1 MAFAARRGEVCEE
14 AAREAGGVAIGLSCD
29 VTDEEQC
36 TRVVV
41 DTVAGLGGLDDVVY
55 STGAISIVALAEA
68 TTEWWRR
75 TFETNVMGAALITKA
90 ALPHLQQ
97 STGSVIY
104 LSSVASIGPVWPGI
118 GVYTATKAALNRM
131 VETWRSEHPEIGF
144 TRIFVGPTDES
155 ATGTEFD
162 MSAVEHMARS
172 ACDGRA
178 VRSHVHADVHLG
190 GGRDGPEQLVTRV
203 GRDRRAEGSPA
214 ALGVR
219 RRWGPDLSGRS
230 HPRSPTPSPSV
241 ATSRGTA
248 FNARGTF
255 SSEVDSPG
263 GAPRAGLRRP

>member
-1 MAFAARRGEVCEE
+1 VIGRRLCAAGAHVAFAARRGEVCEE

-36 TRVVV
+36 TRVIA
-41 DTVAGLGGLDDVVY
+41 DTVEGLGGLDDVVY
-55 STGAISIVALAEA
+55 STGAISIIALAEA
-68 TTEWWRR
+68 NTEWWRR

-104 LSSVASIGPVWPGI
+104 LSSVSSIGAVWPGI

-162 MSAVEHMARS
+162 MSAVEHMARWPAMGVQS
-172 ACDGRA
+172 GAMCTPTCISEA
-178 VRSHVHADVHLG
+178 VEMVLSSSSRVWDVTVVPK
-190 GGRDGPEQLVTRV
+190 D
-203 GRDRRAEGSPA
+203 PA
-214 ALGVR
+214 LP
-219 RRWGPDLSGRS
+219 W
-230 HPRSPTPSPSV
+230 
-241 ATSRGTA
+241 A
-248 FNARGTF
+248 FDA
-255 SSEVDSPG
+255 G
-263 GAPRAGLRRP
+263 GALA